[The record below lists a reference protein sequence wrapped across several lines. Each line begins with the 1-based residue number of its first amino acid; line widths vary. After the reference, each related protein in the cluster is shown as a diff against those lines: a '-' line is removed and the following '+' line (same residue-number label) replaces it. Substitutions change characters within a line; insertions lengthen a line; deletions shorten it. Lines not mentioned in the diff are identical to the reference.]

1 VPRTSL
7 YIVAFLTATAVL
19 CGPAAATPAVAT
31 PGAAARSATPL
42 SSPDAVVDTFFTGLK
57 SGDVEPAFQRVFGL
71 VMAQKPAEA
80 QNLIAQTNFVLKM
93 AGKVRGWELMRERQL
108 SPSFVE
114 RFYILSA
121 DAPIFYRFLFYKV
134 DGAWTIYSITFNDQY
149 DKMPGLASAP

>member
-1 VPRTSL
+1 MLR
-7 YIVAFLTATAVL
+7 AFI
-19 CGPAAATPAVAT
+19 
-31 PGAAARSATPL
+31 SASAL
-42 SSPDAVVDTFFTGLK
+42 A
-57 SGDVEPAFQRVFGL
+57 FGL
-71 VMAQKPAEA
+71 GCAAPAQAERFA
-80 QNLIAQTNFVLKM
+80 LEYDGHAFGLAPVGKVTFDFTIDRDGYDVVSTVRSGGVLKM